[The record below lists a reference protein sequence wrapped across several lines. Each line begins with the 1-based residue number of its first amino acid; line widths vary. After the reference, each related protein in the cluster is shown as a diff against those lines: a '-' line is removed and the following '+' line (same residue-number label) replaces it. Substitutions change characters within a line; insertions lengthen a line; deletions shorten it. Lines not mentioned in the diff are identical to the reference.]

1 VRYLVP
7 VRRSFTSVASRR
19 FRTQE
24 LVTPRMEH
32 CQDRLETL
40 RTRVQLHL
48 GADPREEIVRPA
60 EIRGMV
66 ARAGAGRF
74 LVRCYVARGSPMGGQ
89 SGGEL
94 SWVSFIGV
102 G

>member
-1 VRYLVP
+1 
-7 VRRSFTSVASRR
+7 
-19 FRTQE
+19 
-24 LVTPRMEH
+24 MEH
-32 CQDRLETL
+32 CQDRPETL

-60 EIRGMV
+60 EIRGRV
-66 ARAGAGRF
+66 ARAGAGQF
-74 LVRCYVARGSPMGGQ
+74 LVRCYVARGSPMGGR